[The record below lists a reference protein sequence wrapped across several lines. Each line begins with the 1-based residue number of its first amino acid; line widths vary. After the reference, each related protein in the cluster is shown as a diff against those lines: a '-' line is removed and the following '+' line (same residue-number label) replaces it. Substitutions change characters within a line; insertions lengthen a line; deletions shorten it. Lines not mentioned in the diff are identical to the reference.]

1 MDRRYQFNVRL
12 IATLSSVL
20 AMPPSELISL
30 TGIATTTWYRLK
42 QHPDAITIQQLL
54 AIANGLH
61 IPVRRFFY
69 VQGEPCVVGYRNEYE
84 YLPYT
89 PCYYDADALQQY
101 VDATDSATWLQ
112 ASRELG
118 VTRDNLRRSLL
129 GASRTPVQRFL
140 QMCHVFG
147 IDPFT
152 VLIDTNPE
160 VMPDGSRPTNK
171 QQAHSHAT
179 MRIEIGELRKK
190 LGHLSDTVVR
200 LTEDYK
206 HLQDQHEALLRE
218 FRAYTEG
225 SSIPMAADPIPDPEP
240 DED

>member
-1 MDRRYQFNVRL
+1 MDRRYQFNVSL

-30 TGIATTTWYRLK
+30 TGIATTTWYRLMK
-42 QHPDAITIQQLL
+42 QPDAITIQQLL

-101 VDATDSATWLQ
+101 VDVTDSATWLQ

-160 VMPDGSRPTNK
+160 VKPDGSRATYK

-179 MRIEIGELRKK
+179 MSIEIGELRKK
-190 LGHLSDTVVR
+190 LDHLSDTVAR

-206 HLQDQHEALLRE
+206 HLQAQHEALLRE

-225 SSIPMAADPIPDPEP
+225 SSIRFNKLIKS
-240 DED
+240 